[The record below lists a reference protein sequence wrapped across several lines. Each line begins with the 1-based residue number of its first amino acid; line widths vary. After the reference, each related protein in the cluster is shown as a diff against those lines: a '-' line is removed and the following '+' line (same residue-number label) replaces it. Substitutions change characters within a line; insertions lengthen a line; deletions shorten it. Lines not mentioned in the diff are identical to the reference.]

1 VAASGEADAK
11 STEDLITLY
20 LNPKDTV
27 KDFEVVYSADVSTDQ
42 GSGSFTQ
49 LSHSL
54 EVKAKSYDAII
65 STDVTNGL
73 TDATINLW
81 EGGNDTTK
89 SVAVD
94 AGEISIVETVTFD
107 TVKLTTTAEAYDFDI
122 TISDAIAVLRDIVD
136 LDILTGNA
144 FHAADV
150 DNSDTITISDA
161 IAVLRDIVNL
171 DTIDT
176 FDLIDSSGNRVS
188 ELDANAS
195 GDAPTWTLVA
205 NGDVNMSGSFDSA
218 YVTTLDIA

>member
-1 VAASGEADAK
+1 
-11 STEDLITLY
+11 
-20 LNPKDTV
+20 
-27 KDFEVVYSADVSTDQ
+27 
-42 GSGSFTQ
+42 
-49 LSHSL
+49 
-54 EVKAKSYDAII
+54 
-65 STDVTNGL
+65 L